1 MSPAEARKIALSFPG
16 TLEKMSFGTPAI
28 FIGKQL
34 FVRIGTRE
42 PDTLM
47 LGASSFEARD
57 LLIESDPAAF
67 FVTEHFR
74 SYKGLLARLKKL
86 DKKTFQALLE
96 RRWREIAPKKL
107 QKQFPHPR

>member
-1 MSPAEARKIALSFPG
+1 MSLTAAEARRIALSFPG
-16 TLEKMSFGTPAI
+16 TLEKMSYGTPAI

-57 LLIESDPAAF
+57 LLIQSDPATF

-74 SYKGLLARLKKL
+74 SYKGLLARLKTL
-86 DKKTFQALLE
+86 DRKTLRALLE

-107 QKQFPHPR
+107 RQERG